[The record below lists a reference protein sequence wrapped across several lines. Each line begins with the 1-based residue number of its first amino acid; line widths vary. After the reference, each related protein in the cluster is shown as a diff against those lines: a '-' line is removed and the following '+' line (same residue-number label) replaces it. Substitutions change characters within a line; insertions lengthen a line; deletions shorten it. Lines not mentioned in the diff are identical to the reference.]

1 MFLLYKIENDY
12 FLVDGNKQE
21 TSLFPWEKDSY
32 VLQVLATTR
41 KYDNVTL
48 PELKIENI
56 DNLIIGDEENKKWG
70 VDVDENLKIYLK
82 NQYL

>member
-41 KYDNVTL
+41 RYDNVTL

-56 DNLIIGDEENKKWG
+56 DNLIIGDEENKKWK
-70 VDVDENLKIYLK
+70 VDVDKNLKIYLK

>member
-56 DNLIIGDEENKKWG
+56 DNLIIGDEENKKW
-70 VDVDENLKIYLK
+70 
-82 NQYL
+82 